1 MPRPSNRR
9 LLAGLGIALALIS
22 LFAINSFGALVLRP
36 YRLDLT
42 ETKSYTLSQ
51 GTLKL
56 LASLD
61 EPIVL
66 RLYVSGSLAERNA
79 FLAAYARRV
88 HDMLRAYAEASGGKI
103 TVELIDPEP
112 YSEEEDRA
120 VGFGLQPITFD
131 NGQTVAYLGVAGTN
145 STDDVDVIALLS
157 PEREPFLEYD
167 LTRLVYNLAHPEK
180 PKIGMVSGLPLS
192 GDPINDYRPWE
203 IYRQL
208 GQLYDI
214 RWMGGDISEFED
226 VDILMIVHPQSLSD
240 KTLYAIDQFLLRGG
254 KAMVFVDPHSEAAA
268 LRQPRPGMGSTASNL
283 DKLFA
288 AWGVRFDPSKVVADP
303 TAARQVQYPSGN
315 RTQIVDYLVWLSL
328 GRPHLAAE
336 SPITGQLRRVN
347 VATAGAIAVAE
358 GSGLTFEPLL
368 FSARQ
373 AQLVEADRVNLFPDP
388 LALLRDWKAEDEVRV
403 IAARLA
409 GTLKSAFPDG
419 PPAGVESKAEHLAE
433 GSAPAALVLVADTD
447 LLDDRSWLANQS
459 LLGQEILI
467 PVADNADFVAN
478 ALDHL
483 VGSGVFADLRGRDVA
498 LRPFTRLVE
507 LRREAE
513 QAYRAKEQELLDR
526 LKELEDKLR
535 ALQLPASEGEAV
547 LSAEQ
552 REEIAKIRADILET
566 RRELR
571 EVQYALRRDIET
583 LQAGVRFL
591 NIAAVPLLVAL
602 AAVLMALIRRARF
615 RQRVAVAAS

>member
-1 MPRPSNRR
+1 MSRPLNRR

-42 ETKSYTLSQ
+42 ETKTYTLSE

-56 LASLD
+56 LASLE

-66 RLYVSGSLAERNA
+66 RLYVSGSIAERHA

-120 VGFGLQPITFD
+120 VGFGLQPITLD

-145 STDDVDVIALLS
+145 STDDVDVIPLLS
-157 PEREPFLEYD
+157 PERETFLEYD

-192 GDPINDYRPWE
+192 GDPLNEYRPWE

-268 LRQPRPGMGSTASNL
+268 LRQPRPGMGSTSSNL
-283 DKLFA
+283 EKLFA
-288 AWGVRFDPSKVVADP
+288 AWGVSFDAKKVVADP

-328 GRPHLAAE
+328 GRHHFAAD

-368 FSARQ
+368 FSSRQ
-373 AQLVEADRVNLFPDP
+373 AQLVDVDRVNLFPDP
-388 LALLRDWKAEDEVRV
+388 LALLRDWQPEDHVRV
-403 IAARLA
+403 IAARLS
-409 GTLKSAFPDG
+409 GTLKSAFADG
-419 PPAGVESKAEHLAE
+419 PPAGVESQAEHLSE
-433 GSAPAALVLVADTD
+433 GRGPATLIVVADTD
-447 LLDDRSWLANQS
+447 LLDDRSWLATQT

-467 PVADNADFVAN
+467 PVADNADFIAN

-526 LKELEDKLR
+526 LKQLEDKLR
-535 ALQLPASEGEAV
+535 ALQLPAGEGEAV
-547 LSAEQ
+547 LSADQ

-583 LQAGVRFL
+583 LQAGVRFV

-602 AAVLMALIRRARF
+602 AAVVIALIRRARF